1 MDTLFEKK
9 DAAFSKNRLHRYCLI
24 RIWDNTKPKVAFVG
38 LNPSTAN
45 ETEDD
50 PTIRK
55 VIGFAKEWG
64 YGGFYMLN
72 LFSRITPYSN
82 ELPHIQLLDKSSD
95 YFLKTFA
102 DNSEKIVYCWGKFT
116 IAEARAKEVMNLLGP
131 GWALAINQ
139 DGSPRHPLYV
149 PKNTKLIPYG
159 QTASNN

>member
-1 MDTLFEKK
+1 MHIIFEKK

-45 ETEDD
+45 ETNDD

-55 VIGFAKEWG
+55 VIGFAKKWG

-72 LFSRITPYSN
+72 LFTRITPYSK
-82 ELPHIQLLDKSSD
+82 ELLHIQLLDKSSD
-95 YFLKTFA
+95 YFLKFFA
-102 DNSEKIVYCWGKFT
+102 SNSAKIIYCWGKFP
-116 IAEARAKEVMNLLGP
+116 IAENRAKEVIQMLGP
-131 GWALAINQ
+131 GYALDINK

-149 PKNTKLIPYG
+149 PKNAKLIPYG
-159 QTASNN
+159 HD